1 MKCIALRSAALL
13 VALGLGPGYG
23 TGYIGISRA
32 DDPPAAK
39 QPALKLTARA
49 KIASIDSKT
58 NQVKLRTEDDKPLL
72 VTVDEQTK
80 IRLNDREIAFKDL
93 REGLEVAVVYQTVNG
108 RNMASALNVASTLE
122 PPPAQTESPS
132 KGSVAVI
139 RAPKQMKVTG
149 VVSKVMQASNS
160 FVLRQAD
167 GHEDTYYLENTATA
181 ADLQE
186 GATLTV
192 VYQVRNVVNSVG
204 ISSADG
210 TTTAVPRTSETA
222 TQAEGGAVGAAG
234 FTIFEG
240 DFVRAVP
247 EEGFVI
253 LKSREGK
260 ERKFFTQKSTTFML
274 NNKKA
279 QLADFQ
285 AGSPVSVQFKS
296 VNGRD
301 TISNFSSMPRA
312 TPATPSTVRPR

>member
-1 MKCIALRSAALL
+1 MKCTAWRSAALL
-13 VALGLGPGYG
+13 AALGLG
-23 TGYIGISRA
+23 TGYISISRA

-49 KIASIDSKT
+49 KIASIDPKT

-72 VTVDEQTK
+72 VTVDGQTK
-80 IRLNDREIAFKDL
+80 IRLNDREIAFGDL

-122 PPPAQTESPS
+122 PPPAEKESPS
-132 KGSVAVI
+132 KGTVAVI

-149 VVSKVMQASNS
+149 IVAKVMQASNS

-167 GHEDTYYLENTATA
+167 GHEDTYYLENTASA

-186 GATLTV
+186 GATVTV
-192 VYQVRNVVNSVG
+192 VYQVRNVVGSLG
-204 ISSADG
+204 ITSADG
-210 TTTAVPRTSETA
+210 ATSALPRTSETGA
-222 TQAEGGAVGAAG
+222 AVGAAG
-234 FTIFEG
+234 FTAFEG
-240 DFVRAVP
+240 EFVRAVP

-260 ERKFFTQKSTTFML
+260 ERKFFTQKNTNFML

-285 AGSPVSVQFKS
+285 TGSPVSVQFKS
-296 VNGRD
+296 MNGRD
-301 TISNFSSMPRA
+301 TISNFSSMPTA
-312 TPATPSTVRPR
+312 APAAPGKVRPR